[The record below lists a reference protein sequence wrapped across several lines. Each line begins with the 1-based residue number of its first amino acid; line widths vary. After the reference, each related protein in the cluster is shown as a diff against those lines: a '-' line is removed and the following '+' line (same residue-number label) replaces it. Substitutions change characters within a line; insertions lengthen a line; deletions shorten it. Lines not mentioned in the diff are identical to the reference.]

1 VTPRMIAEILC
12 GLVGGVV
19 HPFLA
24 AYRMSQR
31 PRSQRPEWLTSR
43 FFWICS
49 AIMTLLAGFVVGV
62 YQATGA
68 HLNVLQAFYLGAGT
82 PALLSSI
89 VSHGPRVS
97 PGRVL

>member
-1 VTPRMIAEILC
+1 MIGEIVS
-12 GLVGGVV
+12 GLVGGLV

-24 AYRMSQR
+24 AYRISQR
-31 PRSQRPEWLTSR
+31 TSSQRPEWLTSR
-43 FFWICS
+43 FFWSCS
-49 AIMTLLAGFVVGV
+49 AIMTLFAGFMVWA

-89 VSHGPRVS
+89 VGHGPRVS
-97 PGRVL
+97 PGRVH